1 MNNDSSRT
9 SLLLVFTLSHTDVSL
24 SNIPMVWRSQNR
36 LILLFKQLAC
46 LQTIFIT
53 CGGFFGLEL
62 FVLVSTTNV
71 QLLPRFISPVKNSQY
86 VLDPINKSI
95 LVLSEWPW
103 FLNALETASFAKT
116 HISQKHIFFF
126 FMSVY
131 IFGIPNSVIS
141 FLSPVRSDLRT
152 ALYSSSF
159 RFDSLVFKNALTNSR
174 CLT

>member
-1 MNNDSSRT
+1 MNNDRSRT
-9 SLLLVFTLSHTDVSL
+9 SLLLLFTLSHTDVSL

-71 QLLPRFISPVKNSQY
+71 QLLPRFISPVTNSQY

-116 HISQKHIFFF
+116 HISQQHIFFF
-126 FMSVY
+126 FYVSVY
-131 IFGIPNSVIS
+131 FWYSQISNIFPFTRTQWLKNSFIFIEFQIWFFGIQKCA
-141 FLSPVRSDLRT
+141 D
-152 ALYSSSF
+152 
-159 RFDSLVFKNALTNSR
+159 
-174 CLT
+174 